1 MHVFLRSKDG
11 LIMKPMQ
18 GTEVEKKVNH
28 KLHEGNERESEK
40 ITEQLETLV
49 VTTGVRKTTE
59 VKKDGWDII
68 IEAAR
73 GHSAERFNATRIH
86 EGRDGEKTSHVK
98 QRSGR
103 LFSFASQGNE
113 LRDLKDI

>member
-1 MHVFLRSKDG
+1 MQVFLRSEDG

-18 GTEVEKKVNH
+18 GTGVETKVNH

-40 ITEQLETLV
+40 ITEQLEALV
-49 VTTGVRKTTE
+49 VTTGVRKATE

-73 GHSAERFNATRIH
+73 GHSAERFNVTRIH
-86 EGRDGEKTSHVK
+86 EGRDGEKTSDVK
-98 QRSGR
+98 QWSGH

-113 LRDLKDI
+113 LRYLKDV